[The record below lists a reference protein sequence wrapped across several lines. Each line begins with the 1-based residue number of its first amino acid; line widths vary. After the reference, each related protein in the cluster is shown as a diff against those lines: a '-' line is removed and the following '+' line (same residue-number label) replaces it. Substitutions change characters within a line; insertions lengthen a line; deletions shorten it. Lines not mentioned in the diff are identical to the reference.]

1 MSVPLELKNPSP
13 FHPLRIFSQDRLR
26 THVVDAPTAAP
37 LPKRHTREALQ
48 KIGSEIV
55 NVPSRGTARGAD
67 GMLTAVT
74 RDVPTPFFKTAGFES
89 LSEFITETSEKELR
103 AQQAAASAA
112 AMMASAG
119 TARTQ
124 RVLDE
129 WNCALKQFMSIPP
142 GGKTI
147 LPLEENSRVL
157 VETDDP
163 AGVTLQVQNQS
174 LTRTLRLRNRD
185 SKKGDV
191 SHVAFLAP
199 AQVSIVTAGNSVG
212 AIVELLST

>member
-13 FHPLRIFSQDRLR
+13 FHPLRVFSQDRLR
-26 THVVDAPTAAP
+26 THVVDAPTAGP
-37 LPKRHTREALQ
+37 LPTRRTREELH
-48 KIGSEIV
+48 KIGSKIV
-55 NVPSRGTARGAD
+55 NVPSKGTARGAD
-67 GMLTAVT
+67 GAIATVT
-74 RDVPTPFFKTAGFES
+74 RDVPTPFYKTAGYES
-89 LSEFITETSEKELR
+89 LSEFCTEVSEKELR
-103 AQQAAASAA
+103 AQEAAASAA

-129 WNCALKQFMSIPP
+129 WKTALKPLMSIPP
-142 GGKTI
+142 GGKTV

-163 AGVTLQVQNQS
+163 AGITLQVQNQS

-199 AQVSIVTAGNSVG
+199 AQVSIVAAGNSVG